1 MEAEYNKNINH
12 KVKCIHKI
20 LSKLDLKVRN
30 ITKNK
35 KLYNNKGLSCSGRCK
50 STKFIHIK

>member
-50 STKFIHIK
+50 SSKFIHIK